1 MSIERID
8 PELCNGCGICVYSC
22 PMDVIRMDE
31 EGEKAVIQ
39 YPEDCMLCE
48 FCELDCPEQA
58 IYVSPVKSAPLILS
72 WG

>member
-1 MSIERID
+1 MPVENINED
-8 PELCNGCGICVYSC
+8 TCTGCGECVKSC

-31 EGEKAVIQ
+31 AINKAVIR
-39 YPEDCMLCE
+39 YPEDCMLCDW
-48 FCELDCPEQA
+48 CELDCPENA

>member
-8 PELCNGCGICVYSC
+8 SELCNGCGICVNSC
-22 PMDVIRMDE
+22 SMDVIRMDE
-31 EGEKAVIQ
+31 ESKKAIIK
-39 YPEDCMLCE
+39 YPEDCMLCD
-48 FCELDCPEQA
+48 FCELDCPENA